1 MQNNLKFIILI
12 CFLIS
17 CYNNPAINSS
27 YNFFNV
33 RSIEIL
39 PVEDHSYLQGSGKM
53 ISKSISYNFLKLGF
67 NVNEPNNQNNFIFI
81 GNGNKKLILSC
92 TITEFTDSELI
103 IVPYKYENRGY
114 TETVLNQSSS
124 DSEKNKKNIDLHTTS
139 STKTHS
145 GSVSEGSKVEYSRA
159 KVGIILTMKDKHT
172 GNLVWSNSYW
182 YSGLELHKVT
192 ESCVRQGISQ
202 LGKLFL

>member
-1 MQNNLKFIILI
+1 MNNSLKFIILI

-33 RSIEIL
+33 KSIEIL

-53 ISKSISYNFLKLGF
+53 ISNSISYNFLKLGF
-67 NVNEPNNQNNFIFI
+67 NVNELNDQNNFIFI

-92 TITEFTDSELI
+92 IITEFTDSELI

-124 DSEKNKKNIDLHTTS
+124 DSEKNKKNMELLTTS
-139 STKTHS
+139 STKTHG

-159 KVGIILTMKDKHT
+159 KVGIILTMKDKLT
-172 GNLVWSNSYW
+172 GDLVWSNSYW